1 MVGAM
6 MHSATDATYAMTVP
20 ALIVADDGAEAL
32 AALEAISL
40 AGGRSLGRVGWA
52 EAAER
57 LQQHSVLGLLVVE
70 AEDVPDAVIAAVLP
84 HVDAL
89 ARAIDARVVVSFA
102 RHQIDLVAAHLFG
115 DHVDLL
121 CTPSVAD
128 RVAALAVALM
138 PRTGRLQDSKR
149 DADSTR
155 LRQLNKE
162 IARIAEIIARLNNEE
177 GEPGSGAGLK
187 GHSSDRDPIPEHDAP
202 PVAARDVREVIRARR
217 LRDQFFERGLFE
229 DPAWDMLLDLFA
241 AELEQTQVSV
251 SSLCIAAT
259 VAPTTALRWIAKMT
273 EAGVFV
279 RHADPFD
286 KRRAFMALSPRAR
299 DGMRDYFAAVKR
311 GGPVA

>member
-1 MVGAM
+1 
-6 MHSATDATYAMTVP
+6 
-20 ALIVADDGAEAL
+20 
-32 AALEAISL
+32 
-40 AGGRSLGRVGWA
+40 
-52 EAAER
+52 
-57 LQQHSVLGLLVVE
+57 
-70 AEDVPDAVIAAVLP
+70 
-84 HVDAL
+84 
-89 ARAIDARVVVSFA
+89 
-102 RHQIDLVAAHLFG
+102 
-115 DHVDLL
+115 
-121 CTPSVAD
+121 
-128 RVAALAVALM
+128 M

-251 SSLCIAAT
+251 SSLCIAAA